1 MSTEQLA
8 NLLVSTVELDQ
19 CASLY
24 FSIHTKIRQIVY
36 FKLCLMETMDRD
48 RPYILS
54 LIERTYYPKLVREF
68 ARWERDNGRAI
79 PKEEV
84 RSRLLENQELRAATS
99 QLLLRWQEE
108 EPSVLFIENKQSRF
122 KRLAG
127 Y

>member
-1 MSTEQLA
+1 
-8 NLLVSTVELDQ
+8 
-19 CASLY
+19 
-24 FSIHTKIRQIVY
+24 
-36 FKLCLMETMDRD
+36 METMDRD

-99 QLLLRWQEE
+99 QLLFRWQEQ
-108 EPSVLFIENKQSRF
+108 EPRVLFIENKQSRF